1 MARRNRNRL
10 LVPDSRAG
18 MAAFR
23 TEVLRKEGYAVDPS
37 RPEEAKYNVAQSIG
51 VPLKRGYNGDLDTEA
66 AGKVGGV
73 MGGLMVRELIKL
85 AQRQLAERQRER

>member
-1 MARRNRNRL
+1 MARRNNRNRL

-18 MAAFR
+18 MADFR

-37 RPEEAKYNVAQSIG
+37 RPNEAKYDVAQSIG

-73 MGGLMVRELIKL
+73 IGGLMVRELVKL
-85 AQRQLAERQRER
+85 AQQQLAEQRR